1 MRDLPTGPVHALS
14 FDPMDRAFR
23 RMIAFS
29 IGFHLV
35 LFGVMLTVSALR
47 LGSQRHLSVA
57 VVDLVGGPAVAPPPP
72 APAREKAREPE
83 PPAREKEDRRKE
95 AGRKAPP
102 PKAAREAKPAPPER
116 SVLAER
122 IRKMREEAATR
133 KEVRRTVEEMRR
145 EREVRTAVR
154 GIQDRVARRIDL
166 SGVRTPAAGVP
177 AAVTGASAGERRVP
191 PEQLAYFRLLDE
203 RIRANWTVPFL
214 PPEETKSLMVQ
225 LRITIEKDGRVSSVW
240 MEKGSGNTFF
250 DDSVL
255 RAIRK
260 ASPLPV
266 PPEQLRGAEEVY
278 EVGFRFFG
286 SPEPA

>member
-1 MRDLPTGPVHALS
+1 MHALS

-35 LFGVMLTVSALR
+35 LFAAMLAVSALR
-47 LGSQRHLSVA
+47 LGPPRHLSVA
-57 VVDLVGGPAVAPPPP
+57 VVDLVGGPAVAPPP
-72 APAREKAREPE
+72 APAREKAREPA
-83 PPAREKEDRRKE
+83 PPAREKETRPKE
-95 AGRKAPP
+95 ARKKAPP
-102 PKAAREAKPAPPER
+102 PKAARETKPAPPGR
-116 SVLAER
+116 TVLDER

-154 GIQDRVARRIDL
+154 GIEDRVARRIDL
-166 SGVRTPAAGVP
+166 SGIRKPAP
-177 AAVTGASAGERRVP
+177 SAAVTGASAGEQRVP

-203 RIRANWTVPFL
+203 RIRANWTVPFQR
-214 PPEETKSLMVQ
+214 PEETKSLMVQ

-240 MEKGSGNTFF
+240 MEKGSGNSFF

-286 SPEPA
+286 SPEGA